1 MPPAG
6 RPLKERITMLRS
18 LYSLVS
24 GGNYISAAIMLLSY
38 AALIFLM
45 LPVHEWAHAISA
57 YKLGDDTAKWNGRL
71 TLNPLKHLDV
81 FGTIMLLLCGFGY
94 ARPVPV
100 NPRNFKNPKRDMALT
115 ALAGPVSNLL
125 MAALSLGVFR
135 LILLFT
141 DVPLIVSGGYVYS
154 NSEVMGYLY
163 VMLVQV
169 FAGINITLAAF
180 NLLPLHPLDG
190 SRIFAAILPDSWTR
204 WLERNQQI
212 VMLMLIVLLFSGA
225 LDTPLYYLRMGVGW
239 LLCTPMGLPNYFA

>member
-1 MPPAG
+1 
-6 RPLKERITMLRS
+6 MLRS
-18 LYSLVS
+18 LYTLISS
-24 GGNYISAAIMLLSY
+24 ADYISAAILLLAY

-45 LPVHEWAHAISA
+45 LPVHEWAHAFSA

-81 FGTIMLLLCGFGY
+81 FGTVMLLLCGFGY

-125 MAALSLGVFR
+125 MAAISLAVFR
-135 LILLFT
+135 LVLFLT
-141 DVPLIVSGGYVYS
+141 GVPSDAVSIVYGMKYTADASYTLVYYLLIV
-154 NSEVMGYLY
+154 
-163 VMLVQV
+163 LVEV

-190 SRIFAAILPDSWTR
+190 SRIFAAILPDAWTR
-204 WLERNQQI
+204 WVERNQQY
-212 VMLMLIVLLFSGA
+212 VMLAMIVLLFSGA
-225 LDTPLYYLRMGVGW
+225 LSTPLYYLQVGVGW
-239 LLCTPMGLPNYFA
+239 LLCTPLGLPNYFALLG